1 VEAPGRGKATQGPT
15 PVAVHLDTATPGTA
29 QADALD
35 AALAAFDLANRAAG
49 LTPRTL
55 STYREQM
62 RPFLAHCRTQG
73 VTRVEEIKAPVI
85 RSHITALQARGLR
98 DTSVHVAA
106 RSIKRFLN
114 FWVEESV
121 LAKSPMQRMK
131 MPALAKTIKPA
142 FGQKEVGKLLDAC
155 RSTRERALVIFL
167 LDSGCRA
174 AETVGLVGSSL
185 DLERL
190 EVRVVGKG
198 ARERIIPIN
207 PATAQALQ
215 AYFAERGMPQE
226 NEPVWLSA
234 QHTRPLAQSGLNQLL
249 ERLGKRAGVAHCHP
263 HTFRRTFCLWSL
275 RAEVNVYVLQ
285 RLMGHSDIQVLRPYL
300 AVAHADLKAAQLR
313 GALPTLLQ
321 QKAA

>member
-1 VEAPGRGKATQGPT
+1 MKLLLPRRVQPA
-15 PVAVHLDTATPGTA
+15 VAVHVDTATPGPA

-35 AALAAFDLANRAAG
+35 EALAAFDLANRAAG
-49 LTPRTL
+49 LSPRTL
-55 STYREQM
+55 GSYREQL
-62 RPFLAHCRTQG
+62 RPFLTHCRTQG
-73 VTRVEEIKAPVI
+73 VARVEEIKAPVI
-85 RSHITALQARGLR
+85 RSYITALQARGLR

-106 RSIKRFLN
+106 RSIKRFFN
-114 FWVEESV
+114 FWVEEGV

-131 MPALAKTIKPA
+131 MPVLAKTIKPA
-142 FGQKEVGKLLDAC
+142 FGQKEVAKLLDAC

-167 LDSGCRA
+167 LDTGCRA

-185 DLERL
+185 DLDRL

-215 AYFAERGMPQE
+215 AYFAERGTPAD
-226 NEPVWLSA
+226 NEAVWLSA
-234 QHTRPLAQSGLNQLL
+234 HHMRPLAQSGLNQLL

-300 AVAHADLKAAQLR
+300 AVAHADLKAAQQH